1 LEERLVGRRRELAA
15 IEVFLE
21 AVADGPASLLIE
33 GEAGIGKTSLW
44 RAGVERGRRGGFR
57 LLSARPV
64 GAEVRLSFAGLGD
77 LLNEVVDE
85 VLPGLPGPQ
94 RRALAAAL
102 LLAETDEPPDPRAVG
117 VAVAEVLK
125 TLSHRGPVLIAVDD
139 LQWLDGPSGEM
150 LAFALRRLDGVPVGM
165 LAAVRTE
172 PGAGV
177 PFELDRALG
186 EARLQRLV
194 LAPLSLGAL
203 YELVHTRLDLILHRP
218 ALIRLHET
226 SGGNPFFALEVGRD
240 LARRG
245 LQPTPERPLPIPDDL
260 RVLLR
265 RRLARLPAR
274 TRALLVTA
282 AALTRPTVGL
292 LEAAVGDPESVGADL
307 ERALRAGVIEV
318 DVDEVRFSHPLLAS
332 VCEADVSARRL
343 RRTHARLA
351 QVVGDPETHARHLAL
366 AAAGP
371 DPRVAHA
378 LDEAARHASLR
389 GAPQVAAELWEGAAR
404 FAPADRDVDQRTYRR
419 AAAIAHRR
427 GGDLVGARLLL
438 EGLVDDTARG
448 SDRAELLLLL
458 ARTRDDDVGA
468 AIALCKEAL
477 AEAGENNA
485 LSSRIHR
492 YLGLICDN
500 EGGPRRA
507 LLHARRALALAERVG
522 DVKLMA
528 PALARTAWLELTT
541 GELSVR
547 LLERTLALEDKVG
560 LLPAFESPSVV
571 HAYWLVTRDRL
582 DEARARLD
590 TELARAAAEG
600 DEIAITNVLHRLT
613 PLELWAGRWVRADGL
628 AAECCEL
635 YERRGL
641 ELQGSIALFCRALV
655 DAHLGRV
662 EQSRSASE
670 RGAAIAE
677 AAGDEGM
684 RLANLSAL
692 GFLELSV
699 GDLDGAAERL
709 CDVTARYAS
718 LDMNSLTV
726 VSSAWIDAIEAL
738 IGVARVEEARAHLRE
753 YERRSRPFQS
763 PWAAASAARCRGM
776 LAAASSDLDLGLATM
791 RRALGAVAGGHRPF
805 DLGRTLLALGSLER
819 RAKQKRAARE
829 AFGGALAIFEELG
842 ARLWATRAR
851 DELAR
856 IGGRA
861 LAADGL
867 TPAERRVAELVAE
880 GRTNRETASLLV
892 VSEHTVDSH
901 LRRIYRKL
909 GVRSRAE
916 LARRFAQRAQAPTGH
931 SR

>member
-1 LEERLVGRRRELAA
+1 LQEQLVGRRQELAA
-15 IEVFLE
+15 IEAFLE
-21 AVADGPASLLIE
+21 AVADGPASLVIE

-44 RAGVERGRRGGFR
+44 RAGVERGRGRGFR
-57 LLSARPV
+57 VLLARPV

-77 LLNEVVDE
+77 MLNEVVDE
-85 VLPGLPGPQ
+85 LLPSLPGPQ

-102 LLAETDEPPDPRAVG
+102 LLTETDEPPDPRAVG
-117 VAVAEVLK
+117 VAVGEALK
-125 TLSHRGPVLIAVDD
+125 TLSHRGPVLIGVDD

-150 LAFALRRLDGVPVGM
+150 LAFALRRLEGVPVRM

-186 EARLQRLV
+186 EARLQRLT
-194 LAPLSLGAL
+194 LGALSLGAL
-203 YELVHTRLDLILHRP
+203 YELVHTRLDLTLHRP
-218 ALIRLHET
+218 ALVRLHET
-226 SGGNPFFALEVGRD
+226 SGGNPFFALEIGRD

-245 LQPTPERPLPIPDDL
+245 LQPAPEQPLPIPDDL
-260 RVLLR
+260 RVVLR
-265 RRLARLPAR
+265 RRVARLPAR

-282 AALTRPTVGL
+282 AALTRPTVGV

-307 ERALRAGVIEV
+307 EQALRAGVIEV

-351 QVVGDPETHARHLAL
+351 QVVGDPEARARHLAL

-371 DPRVAHA
+371 DQRVAHA

-404 FAPADRDVDQRTYRR
+404 FAPPGSGVHQRRFRR

-427 GGDLVGARLLL
+427 GGDLAGARLLL

-448 SDRAELLLLL
+448 SERAELLLLL

-468 AIALCKEAL
+468 AVSLCKEAL
-477 AEAGENNA
+477 SEAGENA

-492 YLGLICDN
+492 YLALICDN
-500 EGGPRRA
+500 EGGPRPA
-507 LLHARRALALAERVG
+507 LLHARQALALAERVG
-522 DVKLMA
+522 DLGLLA
-528 PALARTAWLELTT
+528 PALARTAWLEVTT
-541 GELSVR
+541 GELSAR
-547 LLERTLALEDKVG
+547 MLERTLALEDKVG
-560 LLPAFESPSVV
+560 LLPTFESPHAV
-571 HAYWLVTRDRL
+571 HAYWLETRDRL
-582 DEARARLD
+582 DEARARLE

-613 PLELWAGRWVRADGL
+613 RLEVRAGRWPRADEL
-628 AAECCEL
+628 ASECCEL

-738 IGVARVEEARAHLRE
+738 IGVARLEEARAHLRE

-763 PWAAASAARCRGM
+763 PWAAASAARCRGL

-842 ARLWATRAR
+842 ARLWAARAR

-916 LARRFAQRAQAPTGH
+916 LARRFAQLPTGH